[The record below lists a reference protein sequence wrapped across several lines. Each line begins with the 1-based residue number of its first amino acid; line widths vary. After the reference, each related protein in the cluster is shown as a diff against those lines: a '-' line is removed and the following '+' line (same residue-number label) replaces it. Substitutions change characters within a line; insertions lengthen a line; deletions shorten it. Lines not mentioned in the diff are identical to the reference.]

1 MERSEVE
8 TGEGAGIERRFGQRQ
23 DCADALG
30 SQKPQIVIE
39 RVAHICVQLWAF
51 AALGGSACAP

>member
-1 MERSEVE
+1 
-8 TGEGAGIERRFGQRQ
+8 
-23 DCADALG
+23 LG